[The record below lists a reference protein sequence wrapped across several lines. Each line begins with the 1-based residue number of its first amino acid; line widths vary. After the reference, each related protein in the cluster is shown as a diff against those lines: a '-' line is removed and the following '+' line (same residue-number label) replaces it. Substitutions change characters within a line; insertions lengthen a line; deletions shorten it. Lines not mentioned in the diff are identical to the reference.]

1 MQELS
6 FNGKEQL
13 YYQVYNILF
22 QDIMSGK
29 YQIGDK
35 IPAGKVN

>member
-22 QDIMSGK
+22 QDI
-29 YQIGDK
+29 IEWK
-35 IPAGKVN
+35 ISDRR

>member
-6 FNGKEQL
+6 LNGKEQL

-22 QDIMSGK
+22 QDIMSGNIRSGIR
-29 YQIGDK
+29 YQR
-35 IPAGKVN
+35 KVS